1 MVFSPLAVAKAAS
14 VLGKTATYEN
24 IIQKLIN

>member
-1 MVFSPLAVAKAAS
+1 MVFSPLAVAKAALAL
-14 VLGKTATYEN
+14 VKTATYEN